1 MTIEEFVNEY
11 YIDRRDTQSLKW
23 DLLQERFGQAD
34 LLPLWVADMDFK
46 VSPAITKALADR
58 VQHAVYGYSYADSTY
73 YQALTQWLSQHYH
86 FDIEKD
92 WVRFSTGVVQA
103 IYHLIH
109 AYTEKN
115 DAVIIQTPVYYPFA
129 NAVRDSGRQ
138 LVNVDLRNDNGYFT
152 IDYDRFEEAIVQH
165 QVKLYLHC
173 SPHNPVG
180 RVWTEEESVRLL
192 EICRKH
198 KVLVI
203 SDEIHQDF
211 TYGQQHIPT
220 AILKDGK
227 YKDQTITLNSASKSF
242 NIAGLTHC
250 HIIISEPSLRQQYDA
265 FAKTI
270 IQTEVNL
277 MGMLATEAAFQAGQA
292 WLDGVKEV
300 IYHNYQALLAAFQ
313 ERAPEVIV
321 SPLEGSYLVFIDLR
335 PVLEPSEVKS
345 FIQGRCGLA
354 VDYGEWF
361 GENYVGF
368 LRLNLATKP
377 DLIQQAVNKIIDNL
391 DSIN

>member
-1 MTIEEFVNEY
+1 MMTIEEFVRDY
-11 YIDRRDTQSLKW
+11 YVERQDSQSLKW
-23 DLLQERFGQAD
+23 DLLEERFGNPD

-46 VSPAITKALADR
+46 VSPAITQVLADR
-58 VQHAVYGYSYADSTY
+58 VQHGVYGYSYATSTY
-73 YQALTQWLSQHYH
+73 YEALSQWLSRHYN
-86 FDIEKD
+86 FEIEKD
-92 WVRFSTGVVQA
+92 WLRFSTGVVQA

-109 AYTEKN
+109 AFTAED
-115 DAVIIQTPVYYPFA
+115 DAILIQTPVYYPFA
-129 NAVRDSGRQ
+129 NAIRDSGRQ
-138 LVNVDLRNDNGYFT
+138 LINVDLKNENGYFT
-152 IDYDRFEEAIVQH
+152 IDFDRFEEAVIQH
-165 QVKLYLHC
+165 QVKMYLHC

-211 TYGQQHIPT
+211 TYGHHHIPT
-220 AILKDGK
+220 AVLEGGR
-227 YKDQTITLNSASKSF
+227 YRDQTITLNSASKSF

-250 HIIISEPSLRQQYDA
+250 HIIISEASLRHQYDA

-270 IQTEVNL
+270 FQTEPNL

-300 IYHNYQALLAAFQ
+300 IYHNYLEVFTAFEQ
-313 ERAPEVIV
+313 RAPEVIV

-335 PVLEPSEVKS
+335 QVLDPSEVKT
-345 FIQGRCGLA
+345 FIQDRCGLA

-368 LRLNLATKP
+368 IRLNLATKP
-377 DLIQQAVNKIIDNL
+377 DYIQQAVDQIISHLN
-391 DSIN
+391 

>member
-46 VSPAITKALADR
+46 VSPAITQALADR

-73 YQALTQWLSQHYH
+73 YQALSQWLSQHYH

-109 AYTEKN
+109 AYTERN

-180 RVWTEEESVRLL
+180 RVWAEEESVRLL

-250 HIIISEPSLRQQYDA
+250 HIIISEPSLRQQYDT

>member
-152 IDYDRFEEAIVQH
+152 IDFDRFEEAIIQH
-165 QVKLYLHC
+165 QVKMYLHC

-250 HIIISEPSLRQQYDA
+250 HIIISEPSLRKQYDA

-292 WLDGVKEV
+292 WLDGVKKV

-335 PVLEPSEVKS
+335 PLLEPSEVKS

-391 DSIN
+391 DSTN